1 MDHDKDRGQGHMI
14 SMGYGR
20 FTAMGG
26 FRRAFSPGNGV
37 LAPPAAASQPFE
49 ASRLAWS
56 HHQSFCL
63 AAFDHRQRVGSV
75 TEITQSGLALTSDVD
90 PDPQGQE
97 AAKYIM
103 MQT

>member
-37 LAPPAAASQPFE
+37 LAPPL
-49 ASRLAWS
+49 RLLS
-56 HHQSFCL
+56 P
-63 AAFDHRQRVGSV
+63 
-75 TEITQSGLALTSDVD
+75 SGPRA
-90 PDPQGQE
+90 
-97 AAKYIM
+97 
-103 MQT
+103 